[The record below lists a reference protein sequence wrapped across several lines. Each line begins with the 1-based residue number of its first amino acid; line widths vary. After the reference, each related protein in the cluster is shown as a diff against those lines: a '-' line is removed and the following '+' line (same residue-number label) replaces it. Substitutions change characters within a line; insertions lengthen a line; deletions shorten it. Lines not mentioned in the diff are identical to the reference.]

1 MRDVAAS
8 VVMPR
13 FRSLAPGEVAEKS
26 PGEVVTIADRE
37 AEARLHDGLDRLG
50 VGARILGEEAASED
64 PGLLAGAG
72 RGLVWLIDPLDGTAN
87 FAAGRAPFGMMVALV
102 EDGEPLAGWILDPLS
117 GRLCHAE
124 RGRGALCDGQPVTAR
139 YGLRTP
145 PRAALGSHFLPP
157 ERRERLHEFV
167 GRSLDV
173 QPVPRCAAESYVRLV
188 LGQDDITL
196 FQRILPWDH
205 AAGALFLTEAGGKIT
220 HWDGAPYRIGGPGKG
235 VLAAA
240 DADLW
245 RMAADLILDPAAG
258 LLDLEYDN

>member
-13 FRSLAPGEVAEKS
+13 FRSLAPGEITEKS
-26 PGEVVTIADRE
+26 PGEIVTIADRE
-37 AEARLHDGLDRLG
+37 AEVRLHDGLAALG
-50 VGARILGEEAASED
+50 LGARILGEEAAEND
-64 PGLLAGAG
+64 ADLLADVGA
-72 RGLVWLIDPLDGTAN
+72 GLVWLIDPLDGTAN
-87 FAAGRAPFGMMVALV
+87 FAAGRAPFGMMVALI
-102 EDGEPLAGWILDPLS
+102 EDGEPLAGWIFDPLS

-124 RGRGALCDGQPVTAR
+124 RGRGATCDDQPVTAR
-139 YGLRTP
+139 HGRRVP

-157 ERRERLHEFV
+157 ETRDRLHDFAA
-167 GRSLDV
+167 RTLNV

-188 LGQDDITL
+188 LGQDDIAL

-220 HWDGAPYRIGGPGKG
+220 HWDGAPYRVGGSGKG

-245 RMAADLILDPAAG
+245 QMAAG
-258 LLDLEYDN
+258 LIFDPEAGLFDLEYDI